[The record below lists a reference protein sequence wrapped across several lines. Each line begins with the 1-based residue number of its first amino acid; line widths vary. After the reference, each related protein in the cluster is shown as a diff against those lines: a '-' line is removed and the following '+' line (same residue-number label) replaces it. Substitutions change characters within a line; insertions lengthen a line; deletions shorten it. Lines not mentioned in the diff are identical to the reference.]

1 MIVSISGASG
11 FIGSALTR
19 AFHAKGWTVKSIGRE
34 SLNMP
39 DDEFIKDTIEG
50 CDVVINLA
58 GENISERWTDSHK
71 KEILDSRIRVT
82 EKIVSSILACSKR
95 PRLLI
100 SASGTDIYDNQNTHD
115 ESSTSYAGSFL
126 GNVCREWEKEAL
138 KASEVTRVVIP
149 RMGMVLGDGGGALS
163 KMQLP
168 FSLGLG
174 AKIGNGRQW
183 ISFIHIKDLV
193 NAYLFIIEH
202 ESLKGPVNLVSPF
215 PVSNRDFSSALGK
228 VLKQP
233 VFLTLPGRFLQLF
246 YGEGAILLLEGRKV
260 LPGKLTTMGF
270 HFDYPTING
279 ALLNLFG
286 KSPMPK

>member
-1 MIVSISGASG
+1 MIVSISGARG

-19 AFHAKGWTVKSIGRE
+19 AFHANGWTVKSINRE

-39 DDEFIKDTIEG
+39 DDEFIKEKIEG

-58 GENISERWTDSHK
+58 GANISSKWTEAYK
-71 KEILDSRIRVT
+71 KEILDSRIMVT
-82 EKIVSSILACSKR
+82 GKIVSSILACSEK

-100 SASGTDIYDNQNTHD
+100 SASGIDIYDTRNTHD

-126 GNVCREWEKEAL
+126 GDVCRQWENEAM
-138 KASEVTRVVIP
+138 KASEVTRVVLP

-174 AKIGNGRQW
+174 AKTGNGRQL

-215 PVSNRDFSSALGK
+215 PVNNRDFSASLGK

-233 VFLTLPGRFLQLF
+233 VFLTIPGKVLRLI
-246 YGEGAILLLEGRKV
+246 YGEGAVLLLESHKV

-270 HFDYPTING
+270 HFNYPTING
-279 ALLNLFG
+279 ALINLLG
-286 KSPMPK
+286 